1 MIQQRLKMKL
11 IHNEHC
17 LLLVTKVIWNGIQT
31 LKLAYLLINFIL
43 NAVETKC
50 CHLLIKHRRKRLYEV
65 ASVSQTL
72 RAASITNLVQ
82 HTPLCFIHMTNL
94 NCAIITML
102 TSMWTLHRHKAA
114 AFTCSGSL
122 LCVTLGPSSGCGW
135 SLRATEGCDLETS
148 LMVLNT
154 DLDVSTTL

>member
-1 MIQQRLKMKL
+1 MQQRLKMEL

-17 LLLVTKVIWNGIQT
+17 LLLVIKVIWNGIQT

-43 NAVETKC
+43 NVVETKC
-50 CHLLIKHRRKRLYEV
+50 CPLLIKHRRKRLYEV
-65 ASVSQTL
+65 ASASQTL
-72 RAASITNLVQ
+72 RAASVTNLVQ
-82 HTPLCFIHMTNL
+82 RAALCFIRVTNL
-94 NCAIITML
+94 NWAVITTL
-102 TSMWTLHRHKAA
+102 TLMWTLHRHKAA
-114 AFTCSGSL
+114 AFTCSGCL

-148 LMVLNT
+148 LMILNA